1 MRIKFDQVSGAF
13 YIHVRDGDP
22 FEALEI
28 GPGAYV
34 HIDEQGTVLQLEFLS
49 LEEFADLTAASP
61 SEAGLDIPERIKDPA
76 HFHLAEA

>member
-1 MRIKFDQVSGAF
+1 MRIKFDSVSGAF

-34 HIDEQGTVLQLEFLS
+34 HIDEHGTVLQLEFLS
-49 LEEFADLTAASP
+49 LEEFAELTAD
-61 SEAGLDIPERIKDPA
+61 GLELPERIEDPA
-76 HFHLAEA
+76 LFHLAEA

>member
-1 MRIKFDQVSGAF
+1 MRIKFDRVPGAF

-34 HIDEQGTVLQLEFLS
+34 HIDEQGAVLQLEFLS
-49 LEEFADLTAASP
+49 LEEFADLTAG
-61 SEAGLDIPERIKDPA
+61 GLDIPERIEDPA

>member
-28 GPGAYV
+28 GPGAYI
-34 HIDEQGTVLQLEFLS
+34 HIDEHGTVLQLEFLS
-49 LEEFADLTAASP
+49 LEEFAELTAG
-61 SEAGLDIPERIKDPA
+61 GLEIPDLIEDPT
-76 HFHLAEA
+76 HFHLAKA